1 MTTRMLIDATHPEE
15 TRVVVVSGNRLDDF
29 DFESSRKSQ
38 LKGNI
43 YLAKVTRV
51 EPSLQAAFVDYGGN
65 RHGFLAFNEIHP
77 DYYRIP
83 IEDREKILRQEAA
96 AAEAEEEE
104 IDAPADAEAEEAGD
118 SEPEPV
124 ETLDDAST
132 EEAAEEDA
140 APADD
145 SNGENAGDEAGPD
158 GSGEPAAADSAG
170 EPEGEDEKP
179 RRRPGRGSR
188 GARAEK
194 NVDTVGGDEIEDM
207 GERRRRTLRRYRIQE
222 VISRRQIILI
232 QVAKEE
238 RGNKGAA
245 ITSYISL
252 AGRYCV
258 LMPNTPRGGGISR
271 KIANMAD
278 RKRLKKILDE
288 FDIPD
293 GMAVI
298 VRTAGARRT
307 KAEIRRD
314 YEYLLKLWDE
324 IRQRTLESTAPAL
337 IHEEGNLI
345 KRSIRDLYTKEI
357 DEVLVEGDDG
367 YRTAKDFMKLLI
379 PSHAKRV
386 RAYKEPQIPLFQRYQ
401 VEAQIDNIQSP
412 VVQLKSG
419 GSIVLNSTEALVAI
433 DVNSGRA
440 TRERNIEETALK
452 TNLEASDE
460 IARQLKLRD
469 LAGLIVIDFIDMED
483 GRNRHAVERRLKA
496 AMGSDRARIQIGRI
510 SAFGLLEM
518 SRQRLRPSVLEVSS
532 NTCPACGG
540 SGLVRSTE
548 STALTVLRA
557 IEEEGTRQRAEEI
570 TVVVPPQVAFYIL
583 NQKRTELTAIE
594 QRYDFRVLIDAD
606 ETLIPPEHR
615 IEKTVS
621 RPGAA
626 DEEEADAAEET
637 NGKRRRR
644 RGGRKRRGDD
654 PRSDD
659 GQAEAQ
665 AGAEAAEEK
674 EDEAG
679 DGTGAEAR
687 ADDSD
692 EPKRR
697 RRGRRGGRRRR
708 ADEDGA
714 NGGDGN
720 AGAETEAADRS
731 DSDTAAE
738 HADLTAD
745 GAAPAAAA
753 AETATPEAEAE
764 EKPRPVRRRRTAK
777 RTAAPSGEQASDP
790 APDSA
795 GNAAPDAETPD
806 GTAGSGPESVEEE
819 AAPAEPPKPAK
830 GRRSRARK
838 TAADAESGP
847 AEPPAASPEAPP
859 EASAEASAEA
869 AKSETGEREAS
880 ESGRTNGSGAK
891 RGKDAPDAFD
901 ETAAYPVAESGETE
915 DSPTRK
921 RRGWWNVGR

>member
-1 MTTRMLIDATHPEE
+1 
-15 TRVVVVSGNRLDDF
+15 
-29 DFESSRKSQ
+29 
-38 LKGNI
+38 
-43 YLAKVTRV
+43 
-51 EPSLQAAFVDYGGN
+51 
-65 RHGFLAFNEIHP
+65 
-77 DYYRIP
+77 
-83 IEDREKILRQEAA
+83 
-96 AAEAEEEE
+96 
-104 IDAPADAEAEEAGD
+104 
-118 SEPEPV
+118 
-124 ETLDDAST
+124 
-132 EEAAEEDA
+132 
-140 APADD
+140 
-145 SNGENAGDEAGPD
+145 
-158 GSGEPAAADSAG
+158 
-170 EPEGEDEKP
+170 
-179 RRRPGRGSR
+179 
-188 GARAEK
+188 
-194 NVDTVGGDEIEDM
+194 
-207 GERRRRTLRRYRIQE
+207 
-222 VISRRQIILI
+222 
-232 QVAKEE
+232 
-238 RGNKGAA
+238 
-245 ITSYISL
+245 
-252 AGRYCV
+252 
-258 LMPNTPRGGGISR
+258 
-271 KIANMAD
+271 
-278 RKRLKKILDE
+278 
-288 FDIPD
+288 
-293 GMAVI
+293 MAVI

-345 KRSIRDLYTKEI
+345 KRSIRDLYSKEI

-532 NTCPACGG
+532 NACPACGG

-570 TVVVPPQVAFYIL
+570 TVAVPPQVAFYIF

-644 RGGRKRRGDD
+644 RGGRKRRSDD
-654 PRSDD
+654 PRSND
-659 GQAEAQ
+659 GQAETQ
-665 AGAEAAEEK
+665 AGAETAEESG
-674 EDEAG
+674 DAG
-679 DGTGAEAR
+679 DGAGTEPR

-697 RRGRRGGRRRR
+697 RRGRRGVRRRH
-708 ADEDGA
+708 ADEEGA

-720 AGAETEAADRS
+720 GGTETEAADRS
-731 DSDTAAE
+731 DSDTAPE
-738 HADLTAD
+738 NTDLTDDDAPP
-745 GAAPAAAA
+745 APAV
-753 AETATPEAEAE
+753 AEAATPEVEAEA
-764 EKPRPVRRRRTAK
+764 KPRTARRRRTAK
-777 RTAAPSGEQASDP
+777 RTAARSGEPTPEP
-790 APDSA
+790 APEQPA
-795 GNAAPDAETPD
+795 GSAAPDADAPD
-806 GTAGSGPESVEEE
+806 GTAGSGPEPADEE
-819 AAPAEPPKPAK
+819 AASAESPKPAK
-830 GRRSRARK
+830 VRRSRAKKDRRRCRTQAGRRVARSIARSGGAGDRRAGSGRIGPDK
-838 TAADAESGP
+838 RFRGAARQGRAGRIRRNRRLSCRGQRRNGRFAEQESAAAGGMSGGSEAHRAARPVAAGPDGP
-847 AEPPAASPEAPP
+847 AISSSPPTAPARFRSPL
-859 EASAEASAEA
+859 S
-869 AKSETGEREAS
+869 
-880 ESGRTNGSGAK
+880 
-891 RGKDAPDAFD
+891 
-901 ETAAYPVAESGETE
+901 
-915 DSPTRK
+915 
-921 RRGWWNVGR
+921 RRSS

>member
-15 TRVVVVSGNRLDDF
+15 TRVVVVSGNRLEDF
-29 DFESSRKSQ
+29 DYESSRKSQ

-104 IDAPADAEAEEAGD
+104 IDTPADAEAEDAGD
-118 SEPEPV
+118 SEPEPI

-132 EEAAEEDA
+132 EDAVGEDAVGEDA

-145 SNGENAGDEAGPD
+145 SSGENAGNGTGPD
-158 GSGEPAAADSAG
+158 ESGGPAAADSAG
-170 EPEGEDEKP
+170 EPEGEEEKP

-188 GARAEK
+188 AARAEK

-207 GERRRRTLRRYRIQE
+207 GERRRRALRRYRIQE

-271 KIANMAD
+271 KISNMAD

-337 IHEEGNLI
+337 IHEEGNLV
-345 KRSIRDLYTKEI
+345 KRSIRDLYSKEI

-532 NTCPACGG
+532 NACPTCGG
-540 SGLVRSTE
+540 SGLIRSTE

-570 TVVVPPQVAFYIL
+570 TVAVPPQVAFYIL

-615 IEKTVS
+615 IEKTLS

-626 DEEEADAAEET
+626 DEEEAEAAEET

-659 GQAEAQ
+659 GQAETQ
-665 AGAEAAEEK
+665 AGAETAEESG
-674 EDEAG
+674 DAG
-679 DGTGAEAR
+679 DRAGTEAR

-708 ADEDGA
+708 TDEEGA
-714 NGGDGN
+714 NGEDGN
-720 AGAETEAADRS
+720 AGVETEAADRS
-731 DSDTAAE
+731 DSDAAPE
-738 HADLTAD
+738 DTDLTAD
-745 GAAPAAAA
+745 DAAPAPAA
-753 AETATPEAEAE
+753 AETATPEVEAEA
-764 EKPRPVRRRRTAK
+764 KPRTARRRRTAK
-777 RTAAPSGEQASDP
+777 RTAARSGEP
-790 APDSA
+790 APDHTSEQPA
-795 GNAAPDAETPD
+795 GNAAPDADATD
-806 GTAGSGPESVEEE
+806 GTAGSGPEPADEE

-830 GRRSRARK
+830 ARRSRARK
-838 TAADAESGP
+838 TAAG
-847 AEPPAASPEAPP
+847 AEPEPAKAPEASPEA
-859 EASAEASAEA
+859 AEP
-869 AKSETGEREAS
+869 ETGEREAA
-880 ESGRTNGSGAK
+880 ESGRTNGSGA
-891 RGKDAPDAFD
+891 RQGKDAPDASS
-901 ETAAYPVAESGETE
+901 ETAAYPVADSGETD

>member
-15 TRVVVVSGNRLDDF
+15 TRVVVVSGNRLEDF
-29 DFESSRKSQ
+29 DYESSRKSQ

-104 IDAPADAEAEEAGD
+104 IDTPADAEAEDAGD
-118 SEPEPV
+118 SEPEPI

-132 EEAAEEDA
+132 EEAVGEDAVGEDA

-145 SNGENAGDEAGPD
+145 SSGENAGNGTGPD
-158 GSGEPAAADSAG
+158 ESGGPAAADSAG
-170 EPEGEDEKP
+170 EPEGEEEKP

-188 GARAEK
+188 AARAEK
-194 NVDTVGGDEIEDM
+194 NVDTIGGDEIEDM
-207 GERRRRTLRRYRIQE
+207 GERRRRALRRYRIQE

-271 KIANMAD
+271 KISNMAD

-337 IHEEGNLI
+337 IHEEGNLV
-345 KRSIRDLYTKEI
+345 KRSIRDLYSKEI

-532 NTCPACGG
+532 NACPTCGG
-540 SGLVRSTE
+540 SGLIRSTE

-570 TVVVPPQVAFYIL
+570 TVAVPPQVAFYIL

-626 DEEEADAAEET
+626 DEEEAEAAEET

-659 GQAEAQ
+659 GQAETQ
-665 AGAEAAEEK
+665 AGAETAEESG
-674 EDEAG
+674 DAG
-679 DGTGAEAR
+679 DRAGTEAR

-708 ADEDGA
+708 TDEEGA
-714 NGGDGN
+714 NGEDGN
-720 AGAETEAADRS
+720 AGVETEAADRS
-731 DSDTAAE
+731 DSDAAPE
-738 HADLTAD
+738 DTDLTAD
-745 GAAPAAAA
+745 DAAPALAA
-753 AETATPEAEAE
+753 AETATPEVEAEA
-764 EKPRPVRRRRTAK
+764 KPRTARRHRTAK
-777 RTAAPSGEQASDP
+777 RTAARSSEP
-790 APDSA
+790 APDQTSEQPA
-795 GNAAPDAETPD
+795 GNAAPDADATD
-806 GTAGSGPESVEEE
+806 GTAGSGPEPADEE

-830 GRRSRARK
+830 ARRSRARK
-838 TAADAESGP
+838 TAAG
-847 AEPPAASPEAPP
+847 AEPEPAKAPEA
-859 EASAEASAEA
+859 AEP
-869 AKSETGEREAS
+869 ETGEREAA
-880 ESGRTNGSGAK
+880 ESGRTNGSGA
-891 RGKDAPDAFD
+891 RQGKDAPDASS
-901 ETAAYPVAESGETE
+901 ETAAYPVADSGETD

>member
-15 TRVVVVSGNRLDDF
+15 TRVVVVSGNRLEDF
-29 DFESSRKSQ
+29 DYESSRKSQ

-104 IDAPADAEAEEAGD
+104 IDTPADAEAEDAGD
-118 SEPEPV
+118 SEPEPI

-132 EEAAEEDA
+132 EDAVGEDAVGEDA

-145 SNGENAGDEAGPD
+145 SSGENAGNGTGPD
-158 GSGEPAAADSAG
+158 ESGGPAAADSAG
-170 EPEGEDEKP
+170 EPEGEEEKP

-188 GARAEK
+188 AARAEK

-207 GERRRRTLRRYRIQE
+207 GERRRRALRRYRIQE

-258 LMPNTPRGGGISR
+258 LMPNPPRGGGISR
-271 KIANMAD
+271 KISNMAD

-337 IHEEGNLI
+337 IHEEGNLV
-345 KRSIRDLYTKEI
+345 KRSIRDLYSKEI

-532 NTCPACGG
+532 NACPTCGG
-540 SGLVRSTE
+540 SGLIRSTE

-570 TVVVPPQVAFYIL
+570 TVAVPPQVAFYIL

-615 IEKTVS
+615 IEKTLS

-626 DEEEADAAEET
+626 DEEEAEAAEET

-659 GQAEAQ
+659 GQAETQ
-665 AGAEAAEEK
+665 AGAETAEESG
-674 EDEAG
+674 DAG
-679 DGTGAEAR
+679 DRAGTEAR

-708 ADEDGA
+708 TDEEGA
-714 NGGDGN
+714 NGEDGN
-720 AGAETEAADRS
+720 AGVETEAADRS
-731 DSDTAAE
+731 DSDAAPE
-738 HADLTAD
+738 DTDLTAD
-745 GAAPAAAA
+745 DAAPAPAA
-753 AETATPEAEAE
+753 AETATPEVEAEA
-764 EKPRPVRRRRTAK
+764 KPRTARRRRTAK
-777 RTAAPSGEQASDP
+777 RTAARSGEP
-790 APDSA
+790 APDHTSEQPA
-795 GNAAPDAETPD
+795 GNAAPDADATD
-806 GTAGSGPESVEEE
+806 GTAGSGPEPADEE

-830 GRRSRARK
+830 ARRSRARK
-838 TAADAESGP
+838 TAAG
-847 AEPPAASPEAPP
+847 AEPEPAKAPEASPEA
-859 EASAEASAEA
+859 AEP
-869 AKSETGEREAS
+869 ETGEREAA
-880 ESGRTNGSGAK
+880 ESGRTNGSGA
-891 RGKDAPDAFD
+891 RQGKDAPDASS
-901 ETAAYPVAESGETE
+901 ETAAYPVADSGETD

>member
-1 MTTRMLIDATHPEE
+1 EDA
-15 TRVVVVSGNRLDDF
+15 VG
-29 DFESSRKSQ
+29 
-38 LKGNI
+38 
-43 YLAKVTRV
+43 
-51 EPSLQAAFVDYGGN
+51 
-65 RHGFLAFNEIHP
+65 
-77 DYYRIP
+77 
-83 IEDREKILRQEAA
+83 EDAVGE
-96 AAEAEEEE
+96 
-104 IDAPADAEAEEAGD
+104 DAVGEDAVG
-118 SEPEPV
+118 
-124 ETLDDAST
+124 
-132 EEAAEEDA
+132 EDA

-145 SNGENAGDEAGPD
+145 SSGENAGNGTGPD
-158 GSGEPAAADSAG
+158 ESGGPAAADSAG
-170 EPEGEDEKP
+170 EPEGEEEKP

-188 GARAEK
+188 AARAEK

-207 GERRRRTLRRYRIQE
+207 GERRRRALRRYRIQE

-271 KIANMAD
+271 KISNMAD

-337 IHEEGNLI
+337 IHEEGNLV
-345 KRSIRDLYTKEI
+345 KRSIRDLYSKEI

-532 NTCPACGG
+532 NACPTCGG
-540 SGLVRSTE
+540 SGLIRSTE

-570 TVVVPPQVAFYIL
+570 TVAVPPQVAFYIL

-626 DEEEADAAEET
+626 DEEEAEAAEET

-659 GQAEAQ
+659 GQAETQ
-665 AGAEAAEEK
+665 AGAETAEESG
-674 EDEAG
+674 DASDRAG
-679 DGTGAEAR
+679 TEAR

-708 ADEDGA
+708 TEEEGA
-714 NGGDGN
+714 NGEDGN
-720 AGAETEAADRS
+720 AGVETEAADRS
-731 DSDTAAE
+731 DSDTAPE
-738 HADLTAD
+738 DTDLTAD
-745 GAAPAAAA
+745 DAAPAPAA
-753 AETATPEAEAE
+753 AETATPEVEAEA
-764 EKPRPVRRRRTAK
+764 KPRTARRRRTAK
-777 RTAAPSGEQASDP
+777 QTAARSSEP
-790 APDSA
+790 APDQTSEQPA
-795 GNAAPDAETPD
+795 RNAAPDADATD
-806 GTAGSGPESVEEE
+806 GTAGSGPEPDNEE

-830 GRRSRARK
+830 ARRSRARK
-838 TAADAESGP
+838 TAAG
-847 AEPPAASPEAPP
+847 AEPEPAKAPEASPEA
-859 EASAEASAEA
+859 AEP
-869 AKSETGEREAS
+869 ETGEREAA
-880 ESGRTNGSGAK
+880 ELGRTNGSGA
-891 RGKDAPDAFD
+891 RQGKDAPDASS
-901 ETAAYPVAESGETE
+901 ETAAYPVADSGETD

>member
-1 MTTRMLIDATHPEE
+1 MTTRMLIDATHLEE

-29 DFESSRKSQ
+29 DYESSQKSQ

-83 IEDREKILRQEAA
+83 ISDREELIQQEAA
-96 AAEAEEEE
+96 EAKAEAKAEAEE
-104 IDAPADAEAEEAGD
+104 IDSPDTAESDEDGA

-124 ETLDDAST
+124 ETLDD
-132 EEAAEEDA
+132 EAADA
-140 APADD
+140 SESGEADD
-145 SNGENAGDEAGPD
+145 DEGAARADEAGDEGAGAKAGTDEPESD
-158 GSGEPAAADSAG
+158 EPGGEPANENEA
-170 EPEGEDEKP
+170 P
-179 RRRPGRGSR
+179 RRSRGRGSR
-188 GARAEK
+188 AARADRS
-194 NVDTVGGDEIEDM
+194 VDTVGGDEIEDI
-207 GERRRRTLRRYRIQE
+207 GERRRRPQRRYRIQE
-222 VISRRQIILI
+222 VISRRQIILV

-271 KIANMAD
+271 KISNMAD
-278 RKRLKKILDE
+278 RKRLKNILDE

-324 IRQRTLESTAPAL
+324 IRERTLQSTAPAL

-357 DEVLVEGDDG
+357 DEVLVEGDVG
-367 YRTAKDFMKLLI
+367 YRTAKNFMKLLI

-386 RAYKEPQIPLFQRYQ
+386 KAYKEPKIPMFQRYQ

-412 VVQLKSG
+412 SVQLKSG
-419 GSIVLNSTEALVAI
+419 GTIVLNSTEALVAI

-440 TRERNIEETALK
+440 TRERNIEETAVK
-452 TNLEASDE
+452 TNLEAADE

-483 GRNRHAVERRLKA
+483 GRNRHAVERRLKS

-518 SRQRLRPSVLEVSS
+518 SRQRLRPSVIEISS
-532 NTCPACGG
+532 NTCPTCGG
-540 SGLVRSTE
+540 SGLIRSTE

-557 IEEEGTRQRAEEI
+557 IEEEGPRQRAGEV
-570 TVVVPPQVAFYIL
+570 TVSVPPQVAFYIL
-583 NQKRTELTAIE
+583 NQKRAELTAVE
-594 QRYDFRVLIDAD
+594 ERYDFRILVEAD
-606 ETLIPPEHR
+606 DTLVPPDHR

-621 RPGAA
+621 RPGVA
-626 DEEEADAAEET
+626 DEEESEAAEEA
-637 NGKRRRR
+637 NGRRRRR
-644 RGGRKRRGDD
+644 RGGRKRRGDEE
-654 PRSDD
+654 RADD
-659 GQAEAQ
+659 IEAEAQ
-665 AGAEAAEEK
+665 TGTGDAEDGKEAAES
-674 EDEAG
+674 
-679 DGTGAEAR
+679 AEAR
-687 ADDSD
+687 TEDGD

-708 ADEDGA
+708 SGEAADGTEAAGVDA
-714 NGGDGN
+714 D
-720 AGAETEAADRS
+720 AGAEVETDVEAANAPDVDVPSTETEPAAAS
-731 DSDTAAE
+731 DAAE
-738 HADLTAD
+738 AE
-745 GAAPAAAA
+745 AAPADDAGKA
-753 AETATPEAEAE
+753 
-764 EKPRPVRRRRTAK
+764 KPRNGRRRTARK
-777 RTAAPSGEQASDP
+777 RTAAAATEA
-790 APDSA
+790 A
-795 GNAAPDAETPD
+795 GAAGAAGAATE
-806 GTAGSGPESVEEE
+806 TAG
-819 AAPAEPPKPAK
+819 AAGAEDGAGTTALAG
-830 GRRSRARK
+830 GRRRLCILRRS
-838 TAADAESGP
+838 
-847 AEPPAASPEAPP
+847 
-859 EASAEASAEA
+859 
-869 AKSETGEREAS
+869 
-880 ESGRTNGSGAK
+880 SGRL
-891 RGKDAPDAFD
+891 R
-901 ETAAYPVAESGETE
+901 
-915 DSPTRK
+915 
-921 RRGWWNVGR
+921 